1 MGTKHGKVSGGNI
14 VRVLV
19 VGAGIAGL
27 AAAFRLQQAGAEVT
41 VLERSDRVGGR
52 IRTVEHDGY
61 RMDAAASVLPTTYR
75 RTLRLIQDAGLA
87 AEVVSTPDMLGI
99 ARPDRVHHI
108 RNRKRIDL
116 LRTGLLDAR
125 SKVGL
130 GRTLLDMY
138 RHRAIL
144 RRPAD
149 PAIQRLDVETIEH
162 YAKRLL
168 TDDALHYFVE
178 PLTGDFYMTPPAE
191 LSVVN
196 LFLLLQTLVGADFVN
211 SERGMQ
217 FLPEGLARQ
226 VKVELSAEVT
236 GIESD
241 ARGATVTWTGPSGSE
256 RVERA
261 DAVVVATPAG
271 QAAPIL
277 PQLDSAQREF
287 LTGLRY
293 ARSLVVTLTLRKPPA
308 EPAMWLTVPDR
319 THPDVNVMILDHNKA
334 PGRVPVGA
342 AMTTVYWHRNW
353 AARHW
358 ELPDDQVVSAAIDGV
373 AQVIPDVS
381 GNVSNGYVWRW
392 DPCTTARPPGG
403 FKALAAFAASLD
415 PTSPIQL
422 AGDYF
427 AISTVENSLASGED
441 AAARVIHNLGRS

>member
-1 MGTKHGKVSGGNI
+1 
-14 VRVLV
+14 VRVIV

-52 IRTVEHDGY
+52 IRTVENDGY

-75 RTLRLIQDAGLA
+75 RTLRLIKDAGLTG
-87 AEVVSTPDMLGI
+87 ELLPTLDLLGI
-99 ARPDRVHHI
+99 AHPNRVHHI
-108 RNRKRIDL
+108 HSRRRLDL

-125 SKVGL
+125 SKLGL
-130 GRTLLDMY
+130 GRVLLDMY

-144 RRPAD
+144 RRPTD
-149 PAIQRLDVETIEH
+149 PAIQRLDVETVEH

-178 PLTGDFYMTPPAE
+178 PLIGDFYMVPPAE
-191 LSVVN
+191 LSAVN
-196 LFLLLQTLVGADFVN
+196 LFLLLQTMVGADFVN
-211 SERGMQ
+211 SELGMQ
-217 FLPEGLARQ
+217 FLPEGLARGL
-226 VKVELSAEVT
+226 KVELSAEVAE
-236 GIESD
+236 IQSD
-241 ARGATVTWTGPSGSE
+241 ARGATVTWTGPGGSE

-271 QAAPIL
+271 QAASIL

-293 ARSLVVTLTLRKPPA
+293 ARSLVVTLTMRKPPA
-308 EPAMWLTVPDR
+308 EQAMWLTVPDR

-342 AMTTVYWHRNW
+342 AMATVYWHRDW

-358 ELPDDQVVSAAIDGV
+358 ELRDDEVVLSAVDGV
-373 AQVIPDVS
+373 AQVIPEVA
-381 GNVSNGYVWRW
+381 GNVTKGYVWRW
-392 DPCTTARPPGG
+392 DPCTVARPPGG
-403 FKALAAFAASLD
+403 FGALATFASSLD
-415 PTSPIQL
+415 PASPIQL

-427 AISTVENSLASGED
+427 AISTVEKSLASGED
-441 AAARVIHNLGRS
+441 AAERIIRKLTKLVV